1 MRIQEQRRLFGA
13 RLRELR
19 LAEGVSQEKLAEK
32 AGLHR
37 NYVGILE
44 RARQSPSLDTL
55 VRLAKALKVKPA
67 ELLSKFS
74 A

>member
-1 MRIQEQRRLFGA
+1 MRITEQRKLFGM

-19 LAEGVSQEKLAEK
+19 LAQGVSQEKLAEK

-44 RARQSPSLDTL
+44 RAQQSPSLDAIC
-55 VRLAKALKVKPA
+55 RLAHALKTKPA
-67 ELLSKFS
+67 DLLSRFP
-74 A
+74 

>member
-1 MRIQEQRRLFGA
+1 MRIQEQRRLFGK

-19 LAEGVSQEKLAEK
+19 LAQGVSQEKLAEK

-44 RARQSPSLDTL
+44 RAKQSPSLDAICC
-55 VRLAKALKVKPA
+55 LAHALKVRPA
-67 ELLSKFS
+67 DLISLFP
-74 A
+74 

>member
-1 MRIQEQRRLFGA
+1 VLFGK

-19 LAEGVSQEKLAEK
+19 LERNLSQEKLAEL

-44 RARQSPSLDTL
+44 RAVQSASLDAICKLATALKVRPADLLDTL
-55 VRLAKALKVKPA
+55 P
-67 ELLSKFS
+67 
-74 A
+74 